1 MNELYLGLGSNE
13 GNRAANL
20 ALVLRLLRR
29 RVGLVVKESI
39 IYETAAW
46 GKTDEPSYY
55 NQVVVVKTT
64 LSALEAF
71 RECQIIEQKMGRVRQ
86 EKWGARVIDVDLLYY
101 NDVVLKSEELIIPHA
116 LLTERNF
123 VLQPLAEVA
132 PQKKHPVLGKNS
144 SELLEQCT
152 DTAAVNAL

>member
-46 GKTDEPSYY
+46 GKTDQPNYY
-55 NQVVVVKTT
+55 NQIVVVKTT
-64 LSALEAF
+64 LSALDAF

-101 NDVVLKSEELIIPHA
+101 NDLVLESEELILPHA
-116 LLTERNF
+116 LLTKRNF
-123 VLQPLAEVA
+123 VLQPLSEIA
-132 PQKKHPVLGKNS
+132 PQKEHPVLGKNTL
-144 SELLEQCT
+144 ELLEECT
-152 DTAAVNAL
+152 DTAAVNSL